1 VKENIHAFK
10 GDPKRITLFGEGAG
24 SWSVAAHIISPLT
37 KGLFNRAILSSGA
50 LLEFKNN
57 GFLNKTEALKQSKE
71 MAKQFGCQLKGMFA
85 KNWMECLK
93 DPKKINPNEL
103 SKYTSFFAYPVYGT
117 EYLPYNAQTAFKKGK
132 FRDDIELMAGVTT
145 NEGPIITKFVYPVTN
160 IQSIAS
166 KQDFQFTV
174 NRMPFDGLKKDKI
187 IDFYISRDKDPFA
200 TERFN
205 TAFNEFYADFRTVCP
220 TYLFAQ
226 LFAKYS
232 SDGNVY
238 FYQYTKRP
246 VAQCESH
253 MSRCHVSEDMSFV
266 FGEPVLLTPPEAPK
280 PSAVST
286 ITTAIVAQQKAR
298 LAAQKVRLAAQKVQK
313 AKLAKQQ
320 RAKAAARPV
329 KVPVTTPVQQ
339 VVVAQPADT
348 VLPAAGQEQPASPPA
363 DPNAAAPVGDSN
375 PPPPQDPKAAP
386 PAVAPADGQAPPPA
400 PETSG
405 QPVEVTTGAP
415 IGGEVPP
422 MAHKLKPLA
431 AAKVIVPKPAHEA
444 NDTEDTDAVTDT
456 ATEDTVLKESAPLP
470 APDTTA
476 VAAPVSTDP
485 PSTPSPIEPVAG
497 TVVAPVADTPVTE
510 PPQPP
515 PQEVAAPVA
524 GVQAVPDAAS
534 APPPSDAQP
543 VSEPPAPV
551 VGAGAAQPIPEP
563 ISTADWSEG
572 ATPDPM
578 IEQPT
583 DGNNTEVKVLTAADL
598 LKMIIPEPPI
608 ETGSDSEFS
617 KRVMTLWTNFAK
629 TGMPTDKKKW
639 PKLKNPVKGLFG
651 KTSAKF
657 YELNAAVSHHIVEN
671 AFEETCDTFWKDYY
685 Q

>member
-50 LLEFKNN
+50 LLEFKN

-85 KNWMECLK
+85 KNWIECLK
-93 DPKKINPNEL
+93 DPKKINTNEL

-145 NEGPIITKFVYPVTN
+145 NEGPIITKFVYPATN

-174 NRMPFDGLKKDKI
+174 NRMPFDGLKTDKI

-200 TERFN
+200 TDRFN

-253 MSRCHVSEDMSFV
+253 NMSRCHVGEDMSFV
-266 FGEPVLLTPPEAPK
+266 FGEPVLLTPSEAPK

-298 LAAQKVRLAAQKVQK
+298 LAAQKVQK
-313 AKLAKQQ
+313 AKLAQQQ

-329 KVPVTTPVQQ
+329 KVAVTTSVQQ

-363 DPNAAAPVGDSN
+363 DPNAATPVGDGN
-375 PPPPQDPKAAP
+375 PPPPQDPNAAP

-422 MAHKLKPLA
+422 MAPNQISRKKRSNPMPTKI
-431 AAKVIVPKPAHEA
+431 KVIGPKGPKVIAPKPAHEA

-476 VAAPVSTDP
+476 VAAPIATDP
-485 PSTPSPIEPVAG
+485 PSTPPPTEPIAG

-515 PQEVAAPVA
+515 PQEATAPVA
-524 GVQAVPDAAS
+524 GAQAVPDAAS
-534 APPPSDAQP
+534 APPSSDAQP

-551 VGAGAAQPIPEP
+551 VDAGAAQPIPEP
-563 ISTADWSEG
+563 ISTADFV
-572 ATPDPM
+572 D
-578 IEQPT
+578 
-583 DGNNTEVKVLTAADL
+583 
-598 LKMIIPEPPI
+598 
-608 ETGSDSEFS
+608 
-617 KRVMTLWTNFAK
+617 
-629 TGMPTDKKKW
+629 
-639 PKLKNPVKGLFG
+639 
-651 KTSAKF
+651 
-657 YELNAAVSHHIVEN
+657 
-671 AFEETCDTFWKDYY
+671 
-685 Q
+685 